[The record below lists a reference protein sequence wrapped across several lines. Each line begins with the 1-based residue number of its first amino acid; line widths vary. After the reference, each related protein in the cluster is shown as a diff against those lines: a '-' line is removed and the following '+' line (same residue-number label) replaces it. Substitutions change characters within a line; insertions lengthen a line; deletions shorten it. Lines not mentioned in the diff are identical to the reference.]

1 MAFEQP
7 LIERLTHCI
16 NPGFADNVDQ
26 QDGVLALNVLMISCS
41 IDLYIT

>member
-1 MAFEQP
+1 MAFEQS
-7 LIERLTHCI
+7 LIERPHCI

>member
-7 LIERLTHCI
+7 LIERFTHCI
-16 NPGFADNVDQ
+16 NAGFADNVDQ

>member
-1 MAFEQP
+1 MVFEQS

-16 NPGFADNVDQ
+16 STGFPNNVDQ
-26 QDGVLALNVLMISCS
+26 QDGVLALDVLMISCS